1 MWLEYDANINKS
13 IVTNNTNPVF
23 HRKLKNY

>member
-13 IVTNNTNPVF
+13 IVTNNTYLVL